1 MNNRHEE
8 DTSFKGALHFSECAA
23 APWIPC
29 RKDRQLE
36 STSVKSVTM
45 KKSQETE
52 WGGFP
57 GTEEGA
63 GLQPLGHPATKIFL
77 SFSTVAAFFPQ
88 NDQGHEHIL
97 LFT

>member
-1 MNNRHEE
+1 
-8 DTSFKGALHFSECAA
+8 
-23 APWIPC
+23 
-29 RKDRQLE
+29 
-36 STSVKSVTM
+36 M

-88 NDQGHEHIL
+88 NDQGHEHTL